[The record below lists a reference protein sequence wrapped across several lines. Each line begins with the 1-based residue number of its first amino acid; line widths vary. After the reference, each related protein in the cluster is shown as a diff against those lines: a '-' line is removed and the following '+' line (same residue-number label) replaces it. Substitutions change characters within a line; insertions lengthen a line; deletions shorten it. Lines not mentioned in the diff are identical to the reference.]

1 MKIKR
6 KKKKFILTIK
16 IVILKLFFYK
26 VKNIFL
32 YYKIIHVNYFY
43 YNIYYYII
51 LYIKYNN
58 IYIDN

>member
-43 YNIYYYII
+43 YNIYYNII